1 MLELVVERLRL
12 VAVDV
17 INNLAHGIVNSF
29 RSVGDVVVGHVR
41 PGVPETKFF
50 LQAVVLMLLSF
61 ALMPLFCPLLR
72 LSSVCRVVI
81 AADNILRHRACICV
95 EHLIEGGEL
104 RLADC
109 LFFSKH
115 LTDAVAQPLE
125 VYVEGM
131 GNLCKVIIRKLNFA
145 RQTLV
150 KV

>member
-1 MLELVVERLRL
+1 MCWNWALELVVERLRL

-41 PGVPETKFF
+41 PGVPEAKGNSLARYLKFCADRGEGVPSGVHRHAF
-50 LQAVVLMLLSF
+50 RYR
-61 ALMPLFCPLLR
+61 MPDDL
-72 LSSVCRVVI
+72 
-81 AADNILRHRACICV
+81 
-95 EHLIEGGEL
+95 
-104 RLADC
+104 
-109 LFFSKH
+109 
-115 LTDAVAQPLE
+115 AQPLE
-125 VYVEGM
+125 VYVEGV

>member
-1 MLELVVERLRL
+1 MKERAVFVGWNWVLELVVERLRL

-41 PGVPETKFF
+41 PGVPEAKGNSLARYLKFCADRGEGVPSGVHRHAF
-50 LQAVVLMLLSF
+50 RYR
-61 ALMPLFCPLLR
+61 MPDDL
-72 LSSVCRVVI
+72 
-81 AADNILRHRACICV
+81 
-95 EHLIEGGEL
+95 
-104 RLADC
+104 
-109 LFFSKH
+109 
-115 LTDAVAQPLE
+115 AQPLE
-125 VYVEGM
+125 VYVEGV